1 MLDSILDIMRTKLK
15 GDKKVSAL
23 LAKGV
28 DDIVMLELC
37 AIHEILS
44 YSDFSQIMAV
54 LNTMDRVSEP
64 KLDLTRNMRNVQAD
78 PQIMSKYIP
87 QYKGGNQYNFSDHR
101 GFEKAQKAVS
111 ESEAKRALRTLVD
124 FMKGQIT
131 ERGAEMTYEPLFTQ
145 LINHKDK
152 FLL

>member
-44 YSDFSQIMAV
+44 YSDFS
-54 LNTMDRVSEP
+54 
-64 KLDLTRNMRNVQAD
+64 
-78 PQIMSKYIP
+78 
-87 QYKGGNQYNFSDHR
+87 
-101 GFEKAQKAVS
+101 
-111 ESEAKRALRTLVD
+111 
-124 FMKGQIT
+124 
-131 ERGAEMTYEPLFTQ
+131 
-145 LINHKDK
+145 
-152 FLL
+152 